1 MVKQETHHLKWI
13 IGGVISM
20 ALMLV
25 CLTGFI
31 VTVAAGNNIN
41 TNAASN
47 ERVWNTGVIG
57 MDSNSFIDG
66 VWKLKF
72 GSASEGFIKEQN
84 MKIQDADTQMLHADI
99 SCKTVPDGATLV
111 LWLVQGDTARSVDVT
126 DLSEPLEYPLDEFE
140 NGKIHVRLQIN
151 GVKDTSSE
159 IYIQ

>member
-31 VTVAAGNNIN
+31 VAIAAGNNIN

-57 MDSNSFIDG
+57 MASNSFSDG

-111 LWLVQGDTARSVDVT
+111 LWLVQGDMARSVDVT